1 ARLLVSLASEGFLPW
16 DPTTLAGAVTLCG
29 WLLADSDVSSCPY
42 VIQIVESALPSTITE
57 PATGGPLLALRAAY
71 GSALGEAGQVAQAI
85 TAFEQLL
92 ADQRRLLGPDHA
104 NTLTTRSNLAS
115 WLGESGQVDQAITA
129 YEQLLSDQRR
139 LLGPDH
145 ANTLTTRGTMAGLLA
160 TSGQVDQAITAYEQ
174 LLSDQRRLLGPDHAN
189 TPTTRGP

>member
-29 WLLADSDVSSCPY
+29 WLLADSDVNSCPY

-71 GSALGEAGQVAQAI
+71 GSALGQSGHVAEAI

-92 ADQRRLLGPDHA
+92 AGQRRLLGPDHA

-115 WLGESGQVDQAITA
+115 WLGQSGQVDQAIPA
-129 YEQLLSDQRR
+129 FEQLLADQRR
-139 LLGPDH
+139 LLGPDDP
-145 ANTLTTRGTMAGLLA
+145 ASLTTPGTMAGLLA
-160 TSGQVDQAITAYEQ
+160 TSGQVTEAIT
-174 LLSDQRRLLGPDHAN
+174 
-189 TPTTRGP
+189 